1 MTDIAYPKFR
11 WFVLIAYVIVTSSTS
26 FSMIAP
32 APLVPYIAKA
42 LNVDAGVATAAAM
55 MSFNLF
61 MGVFAFIGG
70 FFLDKVGIIR
80 MWIICLVLVALGSL
94 LTPTIGDTVSGLVI
108 CRFLHAAGTGPIMAS
123 VAALSAQRFKM
134 SERSYVAA
142 FQGFSVSLGVAL
154 GMYLSPHI
162 FEAVGQSW
170 SSTISWTVV
179 FPALGMLFALVVLLG
194 PKPAV
199 VQSAVMETKEKWLSG
214 EFKLALVG
222 ASTVWVLSLM
232 GLIDSWCQRQ
242 YDNMMPGYYA
252 ADFPQGLGFGA
263 LGSTKLTLASLF
275 MMAGTLVA
283 PFLTE
288 KVFKH
293 NPKPTIFLGL
303 TVAGLGIL
311 SFQTLTPTTGDL
323 MLIGV
328 PCVVL
333 FFSSFVN
340 PTIFGYVAK
349 HFPPKIAGRLGGF
362 VMLWFV
368 FGATAGVGIGS
379 YLLSSTGFYWKPML
393 LLAIVTFCG
402 AIAVLFLRPPKMFQQ
417 ADAAG
422 N

>member
-1 MTDIAYPKFR
+1 MSETVYPRFR
-11 WFVLIAYVIVTSSTS
+11 WFVLVAYVIVTASTS

-32 APLVPYIAKA
+32 APLVPDIAKA

-61 MGVFAFIGG
+61 MGLFAFIGG
-70 FFLDKVGIIR
+70 FFLDKIGIIR
-80 MWIICLVLVALGSL
+80 MWVICLVIVALGSL
-94 LTPTIGDTVSGLVI
+94 LAPTIGGTVSGLVF

-123 VAALSAQRFKM
+123 VAALSAQQFKM

-142 FQGFSVSLGVAL
+142 FQGFSVCLGVAL
-154 GMYLSPHI
+154 GMYFSPHI
-162 FEAVGQSW
+162 FETVGKNW
-170 SSTISWTVV
+170 SAAISWTAV
-179 FPALGMLFALVVLLG
+179 FPAVGMLFALIVLFGSKPVVSQA
-194 PKPAV
+194 AV
-199 VQSAVMETKEKWLSG
+199 TETKKEKWLSG

-222 ASTVWVLSLM
+222 GSTVWVLSLM

-242 YDNMMPGYYA
+242 YDNMMPGFYA

-311 SFQTLTPTTGDL
+311 GFQKLTPTTGDL
-323 MLIGV
+323 ILIGV

-349 HFPPKIAGRLGGF
+349 HFPPNIAGRLGGF
-362 VMLWFV
+362 IMLWFV
-368 FGATAGVGIGS
+368 FGATAGLGIGS

-402 AIAVLFLRPPKMFQQ
+402 AIAVLLLKPPKMFQKL
-417 ADAAG
+417 DAA
-422 N
+422 